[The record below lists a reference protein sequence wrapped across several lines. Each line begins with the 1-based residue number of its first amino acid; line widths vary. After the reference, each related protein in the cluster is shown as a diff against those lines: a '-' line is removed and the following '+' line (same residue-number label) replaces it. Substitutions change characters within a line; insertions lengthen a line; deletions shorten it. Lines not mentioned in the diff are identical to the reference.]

1 MTDGERIEQEEE
13 EMEAVDTSL
22 STRVRDTG
30 FWKELWYQ
38 IRLVWYL
45 VRDPE
50 VPFYVKAIPLAA
62 LIYVLIPTDFIPDVF
77 PVMGQLDDIT
87 ALLVG
92 GKVFIEMSPPHVV
105 RKYLTLLRQHRSDD
119 SVQAGS
125 DELSPDEGTDIL
137 GETIV
142 IEGDFVTI
150 EEETE
155 AAGEVI
161 EQADI
166 DDSESEEE

>member
-1 MTDGERIEQEEE
+1 MTDGERIDREEE
-13 EMEAVDTSL
+13 QMEALDTSL

-50 VPFYVKAIPLAA
+50 VPIYVKIIPLAA

-92 GKVFIEMSPPHVV
+92 GKVFIELSPPHVV
-105 RKYLTLLRQHRSDD
+105 RKYLALLRQHRSVD
-119 SVQAGS
+119 SVQDGV
-125 DELSPDEGTDIL
+125 DELSSDEGTDIL
-137 GETIV
+137 AEAIV

-150 EEETE
+150 EDDSE
-155 AAGEVI
+155 AAAEVI
-161 EQADI
+161 ELEEIDI
-166 DDSESEEE
+166 SESEEE